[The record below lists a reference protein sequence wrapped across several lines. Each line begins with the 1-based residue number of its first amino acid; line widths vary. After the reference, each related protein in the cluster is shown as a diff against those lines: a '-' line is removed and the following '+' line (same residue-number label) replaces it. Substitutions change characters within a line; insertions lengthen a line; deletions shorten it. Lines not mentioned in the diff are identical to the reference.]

1 MIYSVTAGKFGEHPE
16 ESYATVTKHM
26 VGIGMGIVA
35 FLAMMN
41 LDYHR
46 LKKRSAQLLALV
58 VLLLI
63 GVLAFGTVRNG
74 AKRWFAI
81 YGSFTFQPSELA
93 KIIVPI
99 FVAAFVSARSREELR
114 SFRRG
119 FLLSVSV
126 ICVVAGLILLQPD
139 FGTSVLIGAVGLLT
153 LVVFGLNLGYTALM
167 IIPGA
172 LFMAAVALA
181 VPYMRERVVIWLDP
195 WRDPQGAGYH
205 IIQSLTAIGSGGLL
219 GKGLGWSQQKL
230 WYLPEAHTDFIFSI
244 IGEEFGLLG
253 TAGVILLFVLLLREG
268 IRVARN
274 APDIFGSA
282 LAFGITMMISIQ
294 AAFNVAVTTKALPT
308 KGIALPFISFGG
320 SSMLFTLAAVG
331 ILVNVARHCVEPVPA
346 VAPAPAPVSPLAP
359 APAPASASVAPAASS
374 APSSVSST

>member
-1 MIYSVTAGKFGEHPE
+1 
-16 ESYATVTKHM
+16 
-26 VGIGMGIVA
+26 
-35 FLAMMN
+35 
-41 LDYHR
+41 
-46 LKKRSAQLLALV
+46 
-58 VLLLI
+58 
-63 GVLAFGTVRNG
+63 
-74 AKRWFAI
+74 
-81 YGSFTFQPSELA
+81 
-93 KIIVPI
+93 
-99 FVAAFVSARSREELR
+99 
-114 SFRRG
+114 
-119 FLLSVSV
+119 
-126 ICVVAGLILLQPD
+126 
-139 FGTSVLIGAVGLLT
+139 
-153 LVVFGLNLGYTALM
+153 
-167 IIPGA
+167 
-172 LFMAAVALA
+172 MAAVALA